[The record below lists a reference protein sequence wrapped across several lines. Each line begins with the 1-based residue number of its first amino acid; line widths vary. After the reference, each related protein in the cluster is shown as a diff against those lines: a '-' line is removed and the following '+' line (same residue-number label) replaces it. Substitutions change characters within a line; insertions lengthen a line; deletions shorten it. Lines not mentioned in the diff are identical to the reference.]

1 VPWRPRSERRQRF
14 PGDPAVRIARGFDQ
28 ADSLRPSPGGYRE
41 VDCSG
46 AWALPQAE
54 GGAPTKTWS
63 NTIACLDT
71 QRALFLCPE
80 LDAGGAESHWASLLP
95 ALAGRGINV
104 RVIAIKG
111 GGRALESLRADGI
124 PVRELGYAGMGSVK
138 ALPNILEERRGNPR
152 VIVTMSENAHA
163 LGAAFSRLTR
173 TPQIVNWHH
182 QPGLQIVPLHR
193 RVAVR
198 LAALAGAGVIA
209 VSSAQLAELRRFG
222 FAPRRTVVIPN
233 GVPAPAAAGVPRQ
246 QLRAELGLPEDA
258 FLAVLVARL
267 RPEKRVGDFLA
278 ALGALRE
285 STPAALGIVVGDG
298 PLEDDLRHQASEEG
312 VPVRF
317 VGFQGEPTK
326 YMLAADVV
334 CLTSEFEA
342 LPMALI
348 EAAACGRPCIAT
360 RVGGIHEVIDGGVS
374 GLLVEPGS
382 TDAFSAALSVLA
394 QDRAL
399 RDSMGRQ
406 ALERWRRL
414 FTFEA
419 MVDGYFDLLT
429 KVSGPPTK
437 IG

>member
-1 VPWRPRSERRQRF
+1 MPWRLRSGRRQRF
-14 PGDPAVRIARGFDQ
+14 DRSRSRPGRQPQ
-28 ADSLRPSPGGYRE
+28 GGYRG
-41 VDCSG
+41 DCG
-46 AWALPQAE
+46 GTRTLPKRRGECPNENGQHYD
-54 GGAPTKTWS
+54 S
-63 NTIACLDT
+63 LLDT
-71 QRALFLCPE
+71 QPALFLCPE

-95 ALAGRGINV
+95 ALAGQGINV
-104 RVIAIKG
+104 RVITIKG
-111 GGRALESLRADGI
+111 GGRGLESLRADGI

-152 VIVTMSENAHA
+152 VIVTMAENAHA

-182 QPGLQIVPLHR
+182 QPGLPIMPLHR

-209 VSSAQLAELRRFG
+209 VTSAQLAELRQFG

-233 GVPAPAAAGVPRQ
+233 GVPAPAAVEVPRQ
-246 QLRAELGLPEDA
+246 QLRAELGLPDDA

-267 RPEKRVGDFLA
+267 RPEKRVDDFLA

-285 STPAALGIVVGDG
+285 STPAALGVVVGDG
-298 PLEDDLRHQASEEG
+298 PLEDDLRRHASEGG

-326 YMLAADVV
+326 YMLAADAV

-342 LPMALI
+342 LPMVLI

-360 RVGGIHEVIDGGVS
+360 RVGGNNEIIDDGVS

-382 TDAFSAALSVLA
+382 ADAFAAALSALA

-399 RDSMGRQ
+399 RDEMGRQ
-406 ALERWRRL
+406 ALGRWRRL
-414 FTFEA
+414 FSFEA